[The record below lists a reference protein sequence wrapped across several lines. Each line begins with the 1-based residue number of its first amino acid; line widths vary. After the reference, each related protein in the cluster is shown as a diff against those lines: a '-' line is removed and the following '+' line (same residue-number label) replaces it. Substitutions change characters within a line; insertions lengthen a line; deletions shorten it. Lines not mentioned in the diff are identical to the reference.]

1 MPVSFEDATGP
12 IDVTL
17 KNDMMF
23 HLVMARSPKALK
35 GLVCALKG
43 LDPKTVKDVILTNPV
58 DYSMYATKEIILDV
72 KVSLNNNEII
82 DIELQ
87 MYVKGSWKLR
97 TLLYLCRCFDSIG
110 EGDDYSKLKPA
121 TFIAIMNDPLFP
133 EYPEFYSHYEL
144 LNTKNFHSYS
154 SFMKLNVLYLNKTD
168 IATKEDIDNDLVYW
182 AEIFKATTWEELKKI
197 CLKND
202 TFKEVAQVMYKSNVQ
217 SQEKTIMEAHEKYML
232 DKRTLEHELQESK
245 EELALLAD
253 EKAALTAENSTLA
266 AENSTLAAE
275 NSTLSIEVSSLTTSN
290 AKLLA
295 LLKQNGVSE
304 EQIKAYLNK

>member
-23 HLVMARSPKALK
+23 HLVMAKSPKALK

-43 LDPKTVKDVILTNPV
+43 LDPKTVKEVTLTNPV
-58 DYSMYATKEIILDV
+58 DYSKYATKEVILDV

-133 EYPEFYSHYEL
+133 DYPEFYSHYEL

-154 SFMKLNVLYLNKTD
+154 SYLKLNVLYLNKTD
-168 IATKEDIDNDLVYW
+168 IATQEDIDNDLVYW

-197 CLKND
+197 CLKDD
-202 TFKEVAQVMYKSNVQ
+202 TFKEVAQVMYSSNVQ
-217 SQEKTIMEAHEKYML
+217 SEEKTIMEAHEKYML
-232 DKRTLEHELQESK
+232 DKRTLEHELQESR

-253 EKAALTAENSTLA
+253 EKAALSAENSSLTAENSTL
-266 AENSTLAAE
+266 S
-275 NSTLSIEVSSLTTSN
+275 SEVS
-290 AKLLA
+290 KLLA
-295 LLKQNGVSE
+295 LLKQNGISE
-304 EQIKAYLNK
+304 EQITAYLEQ

>member
-1 MPVSFEDATGP
+1 
-12 IDVTL
+12 
-17 KNDMMF
+17 
-23 HLVMARSPKALK
+23 
-35 GLVCALKG
+35 
-43 LDPKTVKDVILTNPV
+43 
-58 DYSMYATKEIILDV
+58 
-72 KVSLNNNEII
+72 
-82 DIELQ
+82 
-87 MYVKGSWKLR
+87 
-97 TLLYLCRCFDSIG
+97 
-110 EGDDYSKLKPA
+110 
-121 TFIAIMNDPLFP
+121 
-133 EYPEFYSHYEL
+133 
-144 LNTKNFHSYS
+144 
-154 SFMKLNVLYLNKTD
+154 MKLNVLYLNKTD

-253 EKAALTAENSTLA
+253 ENAALT
-266 AENSTLAAE
+266 AE

-295 LLKQNGVSE
+295 LLKQNGISE
-304 EQIKAYLNK
+304 EKIKACLNT